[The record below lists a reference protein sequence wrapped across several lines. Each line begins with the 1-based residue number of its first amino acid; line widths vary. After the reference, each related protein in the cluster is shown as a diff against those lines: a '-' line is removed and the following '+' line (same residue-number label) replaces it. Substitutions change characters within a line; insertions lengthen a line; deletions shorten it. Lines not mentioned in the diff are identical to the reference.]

1 MLEYKQDTNNL
12 LDGKIKEFISAR
24 PRYNNCF
31 FPELDQVSYIET
43 DNSLI
48 LKKKYESFNRIYFMS
63 NDAEELVSILSSLD
77 KDDIINIP
85 SKKGIQEDLNTILTK
100 EGYSLF
106 ATYERMYNNLVE
118 PRGQFDA
125 ELANLADVEG
135 IYQLLHNHFNP
146 YTDTLPTREYIS
158 ELIEKKWVLINRNE
172 DTKEVEGTLLLRFEP
187 QKCHYYIWVD
197 SSNFTKALNLFING
211 FNYMNEKGY
220 EKAYLWVRSTNVRP
234 KKIYETLGFKY
245 DGLKDYTYTKG
256 DAHF

>member
-100 EGYSLF
+100 AGYSLF
-106 ATYERMYNNLVE
+106 ETYERMYNNLVE

-172 DTKEVEGTLLLRFEP
+172 EQL
-187 QKCHYYIWVD
+187 
-197 SSNFTKALNLFING
+197 
-211 FNYMNEKGY
+211 
-220 EKAYLWVRSTNVRP
+220 
-234 KKIYETLGFKY
+234 
-245 DGLKDYTYTKG
+245 
-256 DAHF
+256 